1 MLANAVQILT
11 LSTYVWA
18 ILASIGKPSALSAL
32 ISRYFTSLIVV
43 LSIILGFALPQVGG
57 LWSGAPYLTLL
68 LMFLMFFVTL
78 SIEPNDVAH
87 AIRNYPIILVGLF
100 TSFVLVPV
108 LALSTKP
115 FFPEIVYAGIMLAL
129 CCPSAIVSS
138 FWTKVFKG
146 NIATAL
152 VMSIVTNLVSIVTI
166 PATMLIAVG
175 TVLKVPVTSMM
186 LNLAEIILV
195 PMTASFLLRRFVH
208 IDWNRFSG
216 YGSRVEL
223 IILVLV
229 VWGSTASGV
238 EPVRN
243 NVSQF
248 AYLNIFMLGI
258 FALAFA
264 SAHFLTMRFGHKKAI
279 SIEISTTVKNAAL
292 SLVIGIATFPKDPQI
307 LPPLIANLVAQ
318 NLFLFPAKAITEKIA
333 SHTGVAYE
341 MDGTEG
347 QDVK

>member
-1 MLANAVQILT
+1 M
-11 LSTYVWA
+11 
-18 ILASIGKPSALSAL
+18 SAL

-43 LSIILGFALPQVGG
+43 LSIILGFALPQVGVI
-57 LWSGAPYLTLL
+57 WSSAPYLTLL

-78 SIEPNDVAH
+78 SIEPNDIAH
-87 AIRNYPIILVGLF
+87 AIGNYPIILVGLF
-100 TSFVLVPV
+100 TTFVLVPV
-108 LALSTKP
+108 LALTTKP
-115 FFPEIVYAGIMLAL
+115 FFPSIIYAGTVLAL

-146 NIATAL
+146 DIATAL
-152 VMSIVTNLVSIVTI
+152 VMSIITNLFSIVTI

-175 TVLKVPVTSMM
+175 TFLNVPITNMM

-208 IDWNRFSG
+208 LDWNRFSG

-223 IILVLV
+223 GILVLV

-243 NVSQF
+243 NVVQF
-248 AYLNIFMLGI
+248 ASLNAFMLGI
-258 FALAFA
+258 LALAFA
-264 SAHFLTMRFGHKKAI
+264 STHFLTKRFGHKKAI

-292 SLVIGIATFPKDPQI
+292 SLVIGLATFPKLI
-307 LPPLIANLVAQ
+307 LPPLIANLIAQ
-318 NLFLFPAKAITEKIA
+318 NLFLIPAKAITEKIA
-333 SHTGVAYE
+333 AHQTLGHKQDQGQKG
-341 MDGTEG
+341 DGDNATNA
-347 QDVK
+347 

>member
-1 MLANAVQILT
+1 M
-11 LSTYVWA
+11 S
-18 ILASIGKPSALSAL
+18 SL
-32 ISRYFTSLIVV
+32 ISRYFTSLVVV
-43 LSIILGFALPQVGG
+43 LSIVLGFVFPEVGG

-78 SIEPNDVAH
+78 SIEPNDVAQ
-87 AIRNYPIILVGLF
+87 ATRSYPVILVGLF
-100 TSFVLVPV
+100 TTFVLLPV

-115 FFPEIVYAGIMLAL
+115 FFPEIIYAGTMLAL

-146 NIATAL
+146 DIATAL

-175 TVLKVPVTSMM
+175 TVLNVPVASMM
-186 LNLAEIILV
+186 LNLAEIILI

-208 IDWNRFSG
+208 IDWKRFSG

-223 IILVLV
+223 GILVLV

-248 AYLNIFMLGI
+248 VYLNIFMLGI

-264 SAHFLTMRFGHKKAI
+264 STHFLTMRFGHKKAI

-292 SLVIGIATFPKDPQI
+292 SLVIGLATFPKPI
-307 LPPLIANLVAQ
+307 LPPLIANLIAQ

-333 SHTGVAYE
+333 AHATLAHKQDQRKKN
-341 MDGTEG
+341 DGS
-347 QDVK
+347 